1 MTEPKTKRPLIVGV
15 VMAGGLSRR
24 MGGGDKFDIKLKEK
38 SLLDRVVE
46 RAQPQ
51 VDRLILNTNSDPDR
65 FEYLR
70 LPVIPDSVPGYAGPL
85 AGILSGMEW
94 VKAHEPECRF
104 IASFACDTP
113 FFPLDLVSRLYAEM
127 VNDQADIAC
136 AESGGRLHPVFGLW
150 PVRLCE
156 SLRTALVE
164 EQLRK
169 MGAWLQRYRCVE
181 VGYSC
186 EPFDPFFNINRP
198 EDLALAQSMA

>member
-1 MTEPKTKRPLIVGV
+1 MTESNTSKSPIVGV

-24 MGGGDKFDIKLKEK
+24 MGGGDKFDIKLNGK

-46 RAQPQ
+46 RALPQ
-51 VDRLILNTNSDPDR
+51 VDRLIINANSEPGR
-65 FEYLR
+65 FNHLQ

-85 AGILSGMEW
+85 AGILSGLEW
-94 VKAHEPECRF
+94 AKAHEPECRF
-104 IASFACDTP
+104 VASFACDTP
-113 FFPLDLVSRLYAEM
+113 FFPLDLVYRLYTEM
-127 VNDQADIAC
+127 VDDRADIAC

-156 SLRTALVE
+156 ALRTALVE

-169 MGAWLQRYRCVE
+169 MGVWLQRYRCVE
-181 VGYSC
+181 VNYSH

-198 EDLALAQSMA
+198 EDLVLARSMV